1 MNQPKKVVL
10 FINTKKKTGNDP
22 DYTGFIKDGET
33 IINRLALWI
42 NTSKAGENYLSG
54 YLNPPAPDDNK

>member
-22 DYTGFIKDGET
+22 DYTGHIKDGET

-54 YLNPPAPDDNK
+54 YLNPPGANDNK